1 MTTTTLPGSYV
12 SRIINQMTD
21 EPERFEQEMADLEPL
36 RGVNKAY
43 GACTCWICR
52 DADIPTRERA
62 WLLDALARHVVRMSA
77 FDRPAWLADYGLRH
91 GTVNT
96 KALHAALE
104 RHGLK
109 LSIHAVEVA

>member
-1 MTTTTLPGSYV
+1 MTTTTDVGAYV

-21 EPERFEQEMADLEPL
+21 EPERFEQEMANLEPM

-52 DADIPTRERA
+52 DADMPTRERA
-62 WLLDALARHVVRMSA
+62 WLLDVLARHVVRMST
-77 FDRPAWLADYGLRH
+77 FDRPAWLADYALRH

-96 KALHAALE
+96 KALYAALE

-109 LSIHAVEVA
+109 LPLLSVEVA